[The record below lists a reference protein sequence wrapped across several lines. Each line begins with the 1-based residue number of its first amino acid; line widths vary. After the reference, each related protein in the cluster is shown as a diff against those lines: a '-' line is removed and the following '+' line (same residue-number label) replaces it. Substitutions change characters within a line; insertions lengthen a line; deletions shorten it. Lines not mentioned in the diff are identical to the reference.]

1 VFCRHRRA
9 INCLR
14 TPQEADY
21 DDQPK
26 KKIIEASYHNYD
38 MTLSLTFSTVFETQ
52 STVRRQATKDK
63 KLEKQK
69 KRALKV
75 TYQENPDDFEKEPSE
90 LHSDA
95 DRDEDTMVCSF
106 VLFPAT

>member
-1 VFCRHRRA
+1 MPPHKVTSKQAKMSVLSSPQGNQLLAHTSRGRLRRP
-9 INCLR
+9 
-14 TPQEADY
+14 TE
-21 DDQPK
+21 K
-26 KKIIEASYHNYD
+26 ENYR
-38 MTLSLTFSTVFETQ
+38 VFETQ

-106 VLFPAT
+106 VLFPTT